1 MLLRVSLNQ
10 SYSNPQQPVPLASA
24 ALRSSLACCEQT
36 CKYLLCLLLWLSLT
50 IRPAINTEI
59 TWKRQFFHFTN
70 SFNSCLN
77 TQVQNIRKSLSYIL
91 FCFFLS
97 TSQIPTLT
105 YYKSLK
111 QFKRINKRH
120 LHIWKSILSIE
131 VIYWFVIKISSF
143 SQIFFFFFPA
153 TYTLLAFQGFY
164 WVFFISSRATRQWS
178 NIIRF
183 KLGSRN
189 DFFLQS

>member
-120 LHIWKSILSIE
+120 LHIWNSILSIE

-143 SQIFFFFFPA
+143 SQIFFFPSYLHVASFSGF
-153 TYTLLAFQGFY
+153 LLGL
-164 WVFFISSRATRQWS
+164 FISSRATRQWS